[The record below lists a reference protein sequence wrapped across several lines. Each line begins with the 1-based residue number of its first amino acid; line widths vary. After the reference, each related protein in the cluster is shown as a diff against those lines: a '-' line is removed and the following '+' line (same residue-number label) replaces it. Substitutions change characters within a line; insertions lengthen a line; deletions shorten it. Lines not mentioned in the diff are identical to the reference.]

1 MILYIHGFASCGLG
15 QKSLLLRQHFGAERV
30 LTPDLPPAPRA
41 ACAALERLLARYPVR
56 LLVGSSL
63 GGYYATWLLARHE
76 IPAVLINPA
85 IAPYLLL
92 EDYLGEHRGCH
103 DRPFE
108 VTRETLAQLHALYRP
123 RLRPQERY
131 LVLLQTGDEV
141 LDYRQAA
148 AYYADKDLVIEA
160 GGNHRF
166 ENLSD
171 HLPRIEAWAD
181 LNEQTRQT
189 PA

>member
-15 QKSLLLRQHFGAERV
+15 NKSRLLQQYFGHGKV
-30 LTPDLPPAPRA
+30 LTPDLSHEPLTAVA
-41 ACAALERLLARYPVR
+41 QLETILSQHDIR

-63 GGYYATWLLARHE
+63 GGYLATWLKRRHD

-92 EDYLGEHRGCH
+92 EDYLGSHEGCH
-103 DRPFE
+103 GQMIN
-108 VTRETLAQLHALYRP
+108 VTRQTLQELLGLHRETL
-123 RLRPQERY
+123 QEKEAY

-141 LDYRQAA
+141 LDYRQAS
-148 AYYADKDLVIEA
+148 AYYAAKDVIIEQ

-171 HLPRIEAWAD
+171 HLPRIEAWIQQH
-181 LNEQTRQT
+181 EQKSQT
-189 PA
+189 PS